1 MQTIPPDLRFS
12 IVDAP
17 GATSYPISTATW
29 LLAYKNMTDQSK
41 AVALTR
47 LLWWATH
54 DGQKFNND
62 LAYATVPAALTAK
75 SEEFIRQI
83 NVNGTPALPA
93 Q

>member
-1 MQTIPPDLRFS
+1 
-12 IVDAP
+12 
-17 GATSYPISTATW
+17 
-29 LLAYKNMTDQSK
+29 MTVKSR

-54 DGQKFNND
+54 EGQKLNND
-62 LAYATVPAALTAK
+62 LAYATVPTALTAR

-83 NVNGTPALPA
+83 NVGGIPALPK